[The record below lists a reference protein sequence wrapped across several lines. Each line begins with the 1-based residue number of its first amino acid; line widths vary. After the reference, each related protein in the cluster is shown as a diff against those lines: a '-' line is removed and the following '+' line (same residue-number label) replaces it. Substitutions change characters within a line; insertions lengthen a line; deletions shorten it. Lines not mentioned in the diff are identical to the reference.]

1 MIKKAPKFLN
11 TKSKEFF
18 REVINQYQLE
28 DHHIKIL
35 ILACECLDQIEEARI
50 QIEKE
55 GSYYINRFDEPRPH
69 PALKEFKDNKIIFIR
84 LIKQLDL
91 EVEPKKEVGRPPGY

>member
-1 MIKKAPKFLN
+1 MIKKPPKFLS

-18 REVINQYQLE
+18 REVINQYALE

-35 ILACECLDQIEEARI
+35 ILACECLDQIETARLM
-50 QIEKE
+50 IEKE

-69 PALKEFKDNKIIFIR
+69 PALKEFKDNKLIFTR
-84 LIKQLDL
+84 LLKQLDL
-91 EVEPKKEVGRPPGY
+91 DVEPRREVGRPPGY

>member
-1 MIKKAPKFLN
+1 MIKKAPKFLSA
-11 TKSKEFF
+11 KSREFF
-18 REVINQYQLE
+18 REVINVYQLE
-28 DHHIKIL
+28 DFHIKLL
-35 ILACECLDQIEEARI
+35 ILACESLDQIEIARL

-69 PALKEFKDNKIIFIR
+69 PALKEFKDNKIIFAK

-91 EVEPKKEVGRPPGY
+91 EVEPKREVGRPTY

>member
-1 MIKKAPKFLN
+1 MIRNPPKFLR

-18 REVINQYQLE
+18 KKVINEYALE

-35 ILACECLDQIEEARI
+35 VLMCQCLDQIELARI
-50 QIEKE
+50 RIEKE
-55 GSYYINRFDEPRPH
+55 GSYYTNRFGEPRPH
-69 PALKEFKDNKIIFIR
+69 PALKEFKDNKIIFAR

-91 EVEPKKEVGRPPGY
+91 DVEPRREVGRPPGY